1 MKNLSLK
8 TTCGFLKASMFL
20 TVVLLTFTAT
30 SFASNVIETNFK
42 KIADKTVTG
51 QVIDANSNAAVV
63 GAIVTVKGTKTSSL
77 TDAKGNFTISVPAT
91 NAVLVVSSLGY
102 TTKEVA
108 VTTTG
113 NIKISLES
121 TASELS
127 QVVVVGYGTQN
138 KKDVT
143 GSVKNLK
150 AESFNRGI
158 INAPQ
163 QLLQGKVAGVNVTSA
178 SGEPGA
184 IQGITVRG
192 PGGLRTGSTPLFV
205 VDGLPLDNSSTGG
218 GDPLNFLNAQDIE
231 TMDVL
236 KDASATAI
244 YGARGANG
252 VILITTKRG
261 KAGVSNINYSSSIGI
276 SNLTNPLPV
285 YTASEFRTQVAKLGV
300 AIDEKNGN
308 TDWQK
313 EITRT
318 AFTQNHNLTMTGGA
332 DKMTYFASFGMQK
345 QQGIIKTNDL
355 DRYSGRFNATQKFLN
370 DKLVVD
376 ANLSF
381 NSTKNIRPNIGS
393 AIGDAISN
401 NPTYPAYDANG
412 GVAIYQNISNP
423 LLTFKLDKDVT
434 VINRVIGNISPSLTL
449 AKGLVYKLNIG
460 IDNSTATRDFQS
472 LANAVPLRDGRLV
485 SNSNIN
491 SNTLVENYLTYN
503 TSFGNNS
510 ISALAGQSYQNI
522 FLQGRSWSINKFPIT
537 PVEPI
542 YNPGIGQE
550 LTLANNKPSGYA
562 IKNELQSFFS
572 RVNYSYKNKY
582 LATANFRMDGS
593 SKFGKNNK
601 YGIFPSFSLGWKLT
615 EEAFLQNGPF
625 SNLKLRAGWGQT
637 GNQEIPSKI
646 TQALFTSTV
655 GSTTSYPLAPTGAY
669 PAGTTF
675 SRLANPDIQWEVSVQ
690 TNIGLDFGLMNGRLT
705 GTIDVFDKKSNNI
718 LLEVIPAD
726 PIQPAAT
733 TWSNIPDMVINNSGL
748 ELELDYKVKTKGSFN
763 YSIGGNVT
771 LIKNKVTNSPYQ
783 VIQSGGA
790 SGSGL
795 TSATINGYVNNQPIG
810 TFFLKEWTGIDAN
823 GLSTYRD
830 TDGDGIVSD
839 KDRIS
844 AGTALPSIMYNFYGN
859 MSYKGFDMVINF
871 NGIGGNKLYDNT
883 ANSNFYKNKL
893 AKNVNTTPA
902 AILEAKESVNNA
914 APVSTRYLKDGAFL
928 RLNNLALGYT
938 LSPKSIG
945 AEKWVNAIRFSFTG
959 QNLFLSTKY
968 DGYDPEVN
976 IDNSIS
982 GVSSYGIDYLSYPKA
997 KTFIFGLNITF

>member
-42 KIADKTVTG
+42 KIADKTVIG

-77 TDAKGNFTISVPAT
+77 TDAKGNFTISVSAT

-108 VTTTG
+108 VPTTG

-318 AFTQNHNLTMTGGA
+318 AFTQSHNLTMTGGA
-332 DKMTYFASFGMQK
+332 DKMTYYASFGMQK
-345 QQGIIKTNDL
+345 QQGIIKTN
-355 DRYSGRFNATQKFLN
+355 
-370 DKLVVD
+370 V
-376 ANLSF
+376 
-381 NSTKNIRPNIGS
+381 
-393 AIGDAISN
+393 
-401 NPTYPAYDANG
+401 
-412 GVAIYQNISNP
+412 
-423 LLTFKLDKDVT
+423 
-434 VINRVIGNISPSLTL
+434 
-449 AKGLVYKLNIG
+449 
-460 IDNSTATRDFQS
+460 
-472 LANAVPLRDGRLV
+472 
-485 SNSNIN
+485 
-491 SNTLVENYLTYN
+491 
-503 TSFGNNS
+503 
-510 ISALAGQSYQNI
+510 
-522 FLQGRSWSINKFPIT
+522 
-537 PVEPI
+537 
-542 YNPGIGQE
+542 
-550 LTLANNKPSGYA
+550 
-562 IKNELQSFFS
+562 
-572 RVNYSYKNKY
+572 
-582 LATANFRMDGS
+582 
-593 SKFGKNNK
+593 
-601 YGIFPSFSLGWKLT
+601 
-615 EEAFLQNGPF
+615 
-625 SNLKLRAGWGQT
+625 
-637 GNQEIPSKI
+637 
-646 TQALFTSTV
+646 
-655 GSTTSYPLAPTGAY
+655 
-669 PAGTTF
+669 
-675 SRLANPDIQWEVSVQ
+675 
-690 TNIGLDFGLMNGRLT
+690 
-705 GTIDVFDKKSNNI
+705 
-718 LLEVIPAD
+718 
-726 PIQPAAT
+726 
-733 TWSNIPDMVINNSGL
+733 
-748 ELELDYKVKTKGSFN
+748 
-763 YSIGGNVT
+763 
-771 LIKNKVTNSPYQ
+771 
-783 VIQSGGA
+783 
-790 SGSGL
+790 
-795 TSATINGYVNNQPIG
+795 
-810 TFFLKEWTGIDAN
+810 
-823 GLSTYRD
+823 
-830 TDGDGIVSD
+830 
-839 KDRIS
+839 
-844 AGTALPSIMYNFYGN
+844 
-859 MSYKGFDMVINF
+859 
-871 NGIGGNKLYDNT
+871 
-883 ANSNFYKNKL
+883 
-893 AKNVNTTPA
+893 
-902 AILEAKESVNNA
+902 
-914 APVSTRYLKDGAFL
+914 
-928 RLNNLALGYT
+928 
-938 LSPKSIG
+938 
-945 AEKWVNAIRFSFTG
+945 
-959 QNLFLSTKY
+959 
-968 DGYDPEVN
+968 
-976 IDNSIS
+976 
-982 GVSSYGIDYLSYPKA
+982 
-997 KTFIFGLNITF
+997 